1 MHVVL
6 SGYYGFDNVGDEAI
20 LFSIITAL
28 KKLQKDI
35 QITVLS
41 NNPEATK
48 KTYGVDAVNRWKL
61 KEVSSVLKSA
71 DGLISGGGS
80 LLQDQ
85 TGMKSIPYYSG
96 IMQIAKMHKKPV
108 FVYAQGMGPINK
120 GISKLIVRKT
130 LNKVNQVT
138 VRDEE
143 SKALLESVGV
153 KKSIGIVPD
162 PVTGL
167 DGSRFRSEWLESAF
181 GFGAGANAAVSAG
194 AEALGDSEA
203 RGGADSGAGNYIAVS
218 VRDWPTSVDYKQKI
232 AASLDQLA
240 AHGET
245 IVFVPMHGEHDAI
258 TSREVSQMMKQ
269 KSLIS
274 PADLSIEEKIAI
286 IGHSKLLIG
295 MRLHSLIFSS
305 IYYTP
310 FIAISYDPKI
320 DSFAKIA
327 GQPIIGHVEEDDW
340 DGSQLF
346 KQAVEMLENRKNL
359 VETMKATI
367 QPIQEKAV
375 DTARL
380 ALEVFSK

>member
-20 LFSIITAL
+20 LFSIISAL
-28 KKLQKDI
+28 RKLQKDI

-41 NNPEATK
+41 NNPESTQQ
-48 KTYGVDAVNRWKL
+48 TYGVGAVNRWKM
-61 KEVSSVLKSA
+61 KEVSAALKGA

-130 LNKVNQVT
+130 LNKVDQIT

-143 SKALLESVGV
+143 SKKLLENIGI

-167 DGSRFRSEWLESAF
+167 DGSSFHSSWLESA
-181 GFGAGANAAVSAG
+181 G
-194 AEALGDSEA
+194 LD
-203 RGGADSGAGNYIAVS
+203 NYIAIS
-218 VRDWPTSVDYKQKI
+218 VRDWPTTVDYRQKI
-232 AASLDQLA
+232 VDSLDQLA
-240 AHGET
+240 GNGET
-245 IVFVPMHGEHDAI
+245 IIFVPMHGEHDAR
-258 TSREVSQMMKQ
+258 TSREFAELMKE
-269 KSLIS
+269 KSLVA

-286 IGHSKLLIG
+286 IGQSKLLIG

-305 IYYTP
+305 IFYTP

-320 DSFAKIA
+320 DAFAKIA
-327 GQPIIGHVEEDDW
+327 GQPIIGHVEQDNW
-340 DGSQLF
+340 DGHQLYA
-346 KQAVEMLENRKNL
+346 QAKDILENRASL
-359 VETMKATI
+359 EASMKATI
-367 QPIQEKAV
+367 QPIQSQAL
-375 DTARL
+375 DTAKM
-380 ALEVFSK
+380 ALDVFGK